1 MRTVIRLT
9 AEQRK
14 DLSRLKTRGDAW
26 YERLADITE
35 CPPEVLRTRFSSN
48 EVLIQHTL
56 SEKEE
61 MEQAALGWPIR
72 SYGHHLYVVTPV
84 PQDVSGGMV
93 FID

>member
-35 CPPEVLRTRFSSN
+35 CPPEVLRTRFSN
-48 EVLIQHTL
+48 GDLVQHVLD
-56 SEKEE
+56 EKEE
-61 MEQAALGWPIR
+61 MEQAAKGWPAR
-72 SYGHHLYVVTPV
+72 HYGHHLFVVVPV